1 MIPKEQ
7 PNTAPL
13 YGTITGGNSSKGWK
27 ISIDIF
33 PVDFKNIAKVKGL
46 CIRILWKVEEE
57 KELDPHDFEKDDEL
71 NDDNFFLSPW
81 VTVSNYFAKLDKD
94 VLNVANHFVLP
105 YNVTDSISCD
115 VVKDSDTVDYSTF
128 EVQSLDID
136 IDLNDSIADN
146 F

>member
-1 MIPKEQ
+1 M
-7 PNTAPL
+7 
-13 YGTITGGNSSKGWK
+13 
-27 ISIDIF
+27 
-33 PVDFKNIAKVKGL
+33 KGL